1 MTINLGQE
9 EKQRL
14 PGPVPGGSMALVKI
28 TLVEAKTPDCPDTPY
43 IGVGS
48 STGLLV

>member
-28 TLVEAKTPDCPDTPY
+28 SLVED
-43 IGVGS
+43 
-48 STGLLV
+48 